1 MFSASVISPSSSQSG
16 GCVVCGKETAI
27 WCSECATNGTESMF
41 FCSRE
46 HQKLVW
52 FTHKRVCGKRS
63 NPFRFPA
70 LTDKEV
76 DEMVELSTLPMMV
89 AGLGMMKW
97 VDMFAMKS
105 AIPDVPG
112 LRAYNFRGNLESL
125 REDGPNEMLDLD
137 ETSAV
142 MGNRRTAQIYRAGI
156 EPFEAARSAI
166 CSHPFDVMACT
177 LTKLKIPELKIPEL
191 LDPTSYPWW
200 SNLMHRY
207 LLFTSFLVLG
217 GRSTAFRQQ
226 TRDYLVYTLKELKL
240 LIINTIYFSH
250 AGIGM
255 ALLSTLIS
263 DDVAADASLPL
274 FQIETRGTF

>member
-1 MFSASVISPSSSQSG
+1 
-16 GCVVCGKETAI
+16 
-27 WCSECATNGTESMF
+27 
-41 FCSRE
+41 
-46 HQKLVW
+46 
-52 FTHKRVCGKRS
+52 
-63 NPFRFPA
+63 
-70 LTDKEV
+70 
-76 DEMVELSTLPMMV
+76 
-89 AGLGMMKW
+89 
-97 VDMFAMKS
+97 
-105 AIPDVPG
+105 
-112 LRAYNFRGNLESL
+112 
-125 REDGPNEMLDLD
+125 MLDLD
-137 ETSAV
+137 ETSVV
-142 MGNRRTAQIYRAGI
+142 MGNRRTAHIYRAGL

-177 LTKLKIPELKIPEL
+177 LTKLKIPQL

-217 GRSTAFRQQ
+217 GRSTALRQQ

-240 LIINTIYFSH
+240 LIINTINFSH

-263 DDVAADASLPL
+263 DDVAADTSLPL